1 MSARQI
7 DQAAGL
13 ARRTYVA
20 REVRKVAADVFEYV
34 LSDATPDRMG
44 DVIEQSGWQLGN
56 FRKNPIALFGHD
68 TDFIV
73 GQWRN
78 VRVVGDELR
87 GELELLP
94 PTSDRL
100 REIDAAV
107 QAGVLR
113 AVSVGFRPI
122 KFEPL
127 DEAAPFDGTRFL
139 SQELVEASLVAVGAN
154 PNALQIAKLL
164 DLSPQTVALIF
175 GKHAD
180 TDQRAAGEPH
190 GKHAETRTTINRK
203 TNPMLTMS
211 QRIEN

>member
-1 MSARQI
+1 MSARHNG
-7 DQAAGL
+7 QAGGL

-20 REVRKVAADVFEYV
+20 SNIRKVAADVFEYV

-44 DVIEQSGWQLGN
+44 DVIEPAGWQLGN
-56 FRKNPIALFGHD
+56 FKRNPIALFGHD

-78 VRVVGDELR
+78 VRVVADELR

-94 PTSDRL
+94 PTSDRM
-100 REIDAAV
+100 REVDAAV

-122 KFEPL
+122 KAEPL
-127 DEAAPFDGTRFL
+127 DEEDPFAGTRFL
-139 SQELVEASLVAVGAN
+139 AQELVEASLVAVGAN
-154 PNALQIAKLL
+154 PNALQIAKSLN
-164 DLSPQTVALIF
+164 LSPQTVELIF

-180 TDQRAAGEPH
+180 TDQRTAGEPH